1 MVFDRRGFEVLRL
14 CGFCRYLPTVACR
27 KYDSPFFLVAEFRL
41 LQERNLIKKVSDNS
55 SYKLTYAGREVLE
68 EMGYTYPKDARL
80 DLKRPSYHRKLRNS
94 MWNVVLFLAGI
105 DIYADSVRTLAGKEV
120 GYISSMVLRT
130 DDNMKALAGTRFLG
144 ILKMQ
149 DIVYVPYFLS
159 NAEEWIIPGYEREI
173 YTNEINQL
181 RSVREIQIILFGNSV
196 EELWEVISPERQS
209 EKLPHGMRCF
219 DRALEELGSEY
230 LLVPQTQSGV
240 LQMSVLKIRSYRQ
253 RLAAAIGCIPKTRDD
268 MNECDGTI
276 NGVPYII
283 GIDMNIKRIIRA
295 IYQIKKHDSTL
306 VPQICCFSFQKEV
319 ILKMFKRYNLENCA
333 AVSINM
339 KSMKD
344 VFPEINT
351 EAKMSE
357 PYVTKEGRYVDATER
372 KVKKSVIEV
381 SET

>member
-1 MVFDRRGFEVLRL
+1 MVFDRRDFEVLRL

-94 MWNVVLFLAGI
+94 MWNMFLFLAGI
-105 DIYADSVRTLAGKEV
+105 DIYADSVRTLAGKDV

-130 DDNMKALAGTRFLG
+130 DDNMKALAGTKFLG
-144 ILKMQ
+144 LLKMQ
-149 DIVYVPYFLS
+149 DIVYVPYYLS

-181 RSVREIQIILFGNSV
+181 RSAREIQIILFGNSV
-196 EELWEVISPERQS
+196 EELWAVISPERQS

-253 RLAAAIGCIPKTRDD
+253 RLAAAIGCIPEIRAD